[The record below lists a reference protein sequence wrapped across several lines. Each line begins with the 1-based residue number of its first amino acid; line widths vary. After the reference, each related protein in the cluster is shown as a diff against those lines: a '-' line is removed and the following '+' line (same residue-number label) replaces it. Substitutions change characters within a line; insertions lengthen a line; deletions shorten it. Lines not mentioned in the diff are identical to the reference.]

1 MKQWG
6 RDVETCFA
14 DIKGNQLF
22 RRLHLR
28 GLTEVKTELALAVV
42 VHNMRKMQI
51 DILKKAA

>member
-28 GLTEVKTELALAVV
+28 GLTKVKTELAVAVV
-42 VHNMRKMQI
+42 AHNMRKMQI